1 MQPMIKIDMRD
12 GKTVKDCV
20 VKSIQETELYCQ
32 YPELEEGVE
41 YQVMVHYGRYLQQEL
56 GVVVRKDISSL
67 ALTTEQI
74 VYIGVGTGTF
84 LIILLVVLILCIRKY
99 KNRSETE
106 MKKFKAKMDNL
117 EMEVAKECKEGK
129 KTTPRLQT
137 TLLTTSLTTC
147 SWQISRSFFLIIL
160 CSIYSFYRTTD

>member
-137 TLLTTSLTTC
+137 ILHCLLHRLLLAHGK
-147 SWQISRSFFLIIL
+147 FLVHF
-160 CSIYSFYRTTD
+160 S